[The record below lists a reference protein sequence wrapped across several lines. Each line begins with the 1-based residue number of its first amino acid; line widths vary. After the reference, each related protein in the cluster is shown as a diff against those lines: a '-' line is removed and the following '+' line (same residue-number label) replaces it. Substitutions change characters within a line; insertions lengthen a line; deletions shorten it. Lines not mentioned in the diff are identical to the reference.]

1 MIILSFKKNLF
12 FKYSL
17 FSFLLFAVFKL
28 NMPTLCN
35 NNDTI
40 CKTPSSDNTT
50 NTDTIVGFTIGS
62 IACLIFIILI
72 TIFIYLLCCKARYR
86 SRFQSR
92 SRSHPPVHNQEQS
105 MNIDHNQQQPQLNPR
120 RSVSDEPPPSY
131 QEASRDNNIN
141 FNKNT

>member
-1 MIILSFKKNLF
+1 
-12 FKYSL
+12 
-17 FSFLLFAVFKL
+17 
-28 NMPTLCN
+28 MPTICN

-40 CKTPSSDNTT
+40 CKTSSPVNTK
-50 NTDTIVGFTIGS
+50 DTSTIIGFTIGS
-62 IACLIFIILI
+62 IACLIFVILI
-72 TIFIYLLCCKARYR
+72 TIFIYLLCCKTRCQ

-92 SRSHPPVHNQEQS
+92 SRSHPPVHNQAQS

-120 RSVSDEPPPSY
+120 RSFSEEPPPSY

>member
-17 FSFLLFAVFKL
+17 FSFLLFDVFKL

-86 SRFQSR
+86 SRFQSQ